1 MKPISKLFASR
12 AAAAALLAPLA
23 AAQNWSNHGGNAARN
38 GQSAVN
44 GPSQPSVAW
53 SAPNAVVI
61 SWAPFIGDG
70 AVFTVRETGFPQSG
84 GAANDAIVCYDLATG
99 AVRWSTTLA
108 FNGNTSQQWIA
119 SIAGVNGGRVYA
131 TRSQNGSP
139 QPITALDANTG
150 AFLWSSAATQ
160 TAFAYDGAV
169 FEPSGDLVI
178 GDFNSLKRIR
188 ASDGA
193 TVWDVPRTCPVSGN
207 CGAALNASGV
217 FIDEAF
223 PGGQVLSKRD
233 LASGAV
239 LYQSPLMAG
248 FTDQNAP
255 LLWNDLVF
263 FSRTQNNT
271 AVDFLFAFQDTGT
284 ALVQLW
290 STPVRWTTSHE
301 HGVGLDGSIYTFN
314 PLGEFVR
321 LDPFSGLELG
331 NAGVYAPAAGNNLS
345 AKTAVDAQGRV
356 YLSNGWASSP
366 ANQGRL
372 WAFTPDL
379 TQVLFTLTFARPN
392 NGGPALGGDGS
403 LVMCDLAGV
412 YAYREPISSYCTAGT
427 SANGCAATLSATG
440 APDANAG
447 SGFTITASGVDGQRA
462 GLVFYGISGR
472 VALAWGASSSFFCVK
487 SPVQRTP
494 PQNSGGTAAS
504 CDGSLSLDWNQFI
517 SSVPSPL
524 GAPFSGGELVQAQAW
539 YRDPVSAKSTALS
552 NALEFIV
559 SP

>member
-1 MKPISKLFASR
+1 MKPISKPFASL
-12 AAAAALLAPLA
+12 AASAALLAPLA

-44 GPSQPSVAW
+44 GPRQPSVAW

-84 GAANDAIVCYDLATG
+84 GAANDAIVSYDIATG

-119 SIAGVNGGRVYA
+119 SIAGVNDGRVFA
-131 TRSQNGSP
+131 TRSQNLTP
-139 QPITALDANTG
+139 QPITALDANSG
-150 AFLWSSAATQ
+150 AFLWNSAALQ
-160 TAFAYDGAV
+160 TTFAYDGAV
-169 FEPSGDLVI
+169 FEPGGDLVI
-178 GDFNSLKRIR
+178 GDSNTLKRIR

-193 TVWDVPRTCPVSGN
+193 TVWDEARTCPVSGA
-207 CGAALNASGV
+207 CGAAVSATGV

-223 PGGQVLSKRD
+223 PGGQVLTKRD
-233 LASGAV
+233 LATGAV
-239 LYQSPLMAG
+239 LYQSTLMAG
-248 FTDQNAP
+248 FTDQNSP
-255 LLWNDLVF
+255 FVWNDLVF

-271 AVDFLFAFQDTGT
+271 SVDFLFAFQDSGA
-284 ALVQLW
+284 ALVPLW
-290 STPVRWTTSHE
+290 NTPVRWTTSHE

-321 LDPFSGLELG
+321 LDPFTGVELG
-331 NAGVYAPAAGNNLS
+331 NAGVYAPPPGDNLS
-345 AKTAVDAQGRV
+345 PKTAIDAEGRV
-356 YLSNGWASSP
+356 YLSNGWASTP
-366 ANQGRL
+366 ANLGRL

-379 TQVLFTLTFARPN
+379 SQVLFTLDYSRQN
-392 NGGPALGGDGS
+392 NGGPALGGDGH
-403 LVMCDLAGV
+403 LVMCDLNGV
-412 YAYREPISSYCTAGT
+412 HAYREPIVSYCTAGT
-427 SANGCAATLSATG
+427 SANGCTATLG
-440 APDANAG
+440 ASGTPDGNAG

-487 SPVQRTP
+487 TPLQRTAV
-494 PQNSGGTAAS
+494 QTSGGTPAQCNGA
-504 CDGSLSLDWNQFI
+504 LTLDWNQFVA
-517 SSVPSPL
+517 SVPSPL

-559 SP
+559 AP